1 MKFLVISDLH
11 GETAMLDKI
20 DEQFKNADAVLFAG
34 DFAKFNHAE
43 TGKPA
48 LEALAKKHDTIFSV
62 LGNCDEPSFGKE
74 IEAAD
79 ISCEATIAWH
89 EGVAV
94 CGSGGGSK
102 FTGTTPNE
110 RTDEEL
116 VSDFDVVLNAG
127 KVSECETDKSENSTA
142 GNWDNLIAIMH
153 NPPKDTECD
162 KIPNGVHVGSP
173 LLRKFIED
181 VKPLAVVTGHIHES
195 AGIDKIGDTTVIN
208 PGSIA
213 EGKYGILEITKEG
226 DSWHVVKCEL
236 CSV

>member
-89 EGVAV
+89 EGVAI

-116 VSDFDVVLNAG
+116 ASDFDVVLNAG
-127 KVSECETDKSENSTA
+127 NASENGTA
-142 GNWDNLIAIMH
+142 GNWGNLIAIMH

-173 LLRKFIED
+173 LLRKFIEEA
-181 VKPLAVVTGHIHES
+181 KPLAVVTGHIHES
-195 AGIDKIGDTTVIN
+195 AGIDKIGETTVIN
-208 PGSIA
+208 PGSLA